1 MNFGNLSAI
10 VCGSRFSSKNA
21 KNNSVRR
28 QQRQRERM
36 PLKPNEGNAVRVP
49 YLRCQKCQPPSHPH
63 HPNSQPPTLCLA
75 QHPNPMLYRKQR
87 LCRLPQRPHSQ
98 PLNSQQRHC
107 QQIRK
112 RASKTL
118 CQSRNMDRKNRKTIR
133 TTDIAKILSHAP
145 SLTLRCDVR
154 NDIANTLRTL
164 WVGLF
169 GQRPTAYAQSRKWVA
184 QTVENNYEV
193 ESSKELLIRLSWV
206 RPPLVPPYTPRSFAK
221 DYGVFCCSHTPAHS
235 SHTFFAGIDLRRCCD
250 FATRSA
256 CGSEL
261 VQQWVRV

>member
-1 MNFGNLSAI
+1 
-10 VCGSRFSSKNA
+10 
-21 KNNSVRR
+21 
-28 QQRQRERM
+28 M

-112 RASKTL
+112 RASKTQ
-118 CQSRNMDRKNRKTIR
+118 CQSRNMDRKNLKTIR

-206 RPPLVPPYTPRSFAK
+206 RPPLVPPNLKALWISIQSAFFMHAWFRASLYFVLGGHPTDFAAEALK
-221 DYGVFCCSHTPAHS
+221 TCRTKTARTNAAHS
-235 SHTFFAGIDLRRCCD
+235 GLG
-250 FATRSA
+250 RSVMRLQLLPVWR
-256 CGSEL
+256 S
-261 VQQWVRV
+261 VRASVLPER

>member
-1 MNFGNLSAI
+1 MRKNRLNFGSLSAI

-118 CQSRNMDRKNRKTIR
+118 CQSRNMERKNLKTIR

-145 SLTLRCDVR
+145 SLTLRCVVR
-154 NDIANTLRTL
+154 NDIGNTLRTL
-164 WVGLF
+164 WRDTLGL
-169 GQRPTAYAQSRKWVA
+169 RPTAYAQSRKWVA
-184 QTVENNYEV
+184 QVFENIGEV
-193 ESSKELLIRLSWV
+193 VSSKRLKIRVSQVRFLS
-206 RPPLVPPYTPRSFAK
+206 RPPNVRRSM
-221 DYGVFCCSHTPAHS
+221 
-235 SHTFFAGIDLRRCCD
+235 
-250 FATRSA
+250 
-256 CGSEL
+256 
-261 VQQWVRV
+261 